1 MNPGKTRSCPH
12 CKATILES
20 ATVCPG
26 CQHHLRFDPAAQRML
41 PAATPLRVEGTI
53 RHPPDGGR
61 LGNTSIVL
69 AVRNERGEEITRQVV
84 GVGALAPTDVRSF
97 SLSVELFAPQILGR
111 DVRSDSRVVPAA
123 PAPGSAPRPTQPAVS
138 KSPFRDPR
146 RSADPPRRPSPAAH
160 SVIRGPGH
168 GRRAATAAR
177 SAAAGARNP
186 RAHLA
191 GDRGTATVQGSAQ
204 RLSTCAG
211 AHEQV

>member
-26 CQHHLRFDPAAQRML
+26 CLHHLRFDPAAQRML

-53 RHPPDGGR
+53 RHPPDGG
-61 LGNTSIVL
+61 TWEYSIVL

-97 SLSVELFAPQILGR
+97 SLSVELFAPQIIGR

-123 PAPGSAPRPTQPAVS
+123 PAPGSPARPAQPAVS

-146 RSADPPRRPSPAAH
+146 DPRTRPPMTARDSSPNTGGAPPLPRDPRPPARETHARTLSP
-160 SVIRGPGH
+160 
-168 GRRAATAAR
+168 
-177 SAAAGARNP
+177 
-186 RAHLA
+186 LA
-191 GDRGTATVQGSAQ
+191 QPLSKDRPK
-204 RLSTCAG
+204 
-211 AHEQV
+211 E

>member
-26 CQHHLRFDPAAQRML
+26 CLHHLRFDPAAQRML

-53 RHPPDGGR
+53 RHPPDGG
-61 LGNTSIVL
+61 TWEYSIVL

-97 SLSVELFAPQILGR
+97 SLSVELFAPQIIGR

-123 PAPGSAPRPTQPAVS
+123 PAPGSPPRPTQPAVS

-146 RSADPPRRPSPAAH
+146 DPRTRPPMTARDPVPSTGGAPPLPRDPRPPARETH
-160 SVIRGPGH
+160 
-168 GRRAATAAR
+168 AR
-177 SAAAGARNP
+177 TLPPLSQP
-186 RAHLA
+186 LSK
-191 GDRGTATVQGSAQ
+191 DRPKD
-204 RLSTCAG
+204 
-211 AHEQV
+211 

>member
-26 CQHHLRFDPAAQRML
+26 CLHHLRFDPAAQRML

-53 RHPPDGGR
+53 RHPPDGG
-61 LGNTSIVL
+61 TWEYSIVL

-97 SLSVELFAPQILGR
+97 SLSVELFAPQIIGR

-123 PAPGSAPRPTQPAVS
+123 PAPGSPPRPTQPAAS

-146 RSADPPRRPSPAAH
+146 DPRTRPPMTARDPSPVTGGAPPLP
-160 SVIRGPGH
+160 RDP
-168 GRRAATAAR
+168 RPPAR
-177 SAAAGARNP
+177 ETHARTLP
-186 RAHLA
+186 PLSQPLSK
-191 GDRGTATVQGSAQ
+191 DR
-204 RLSTCAG
+204 
-211 AHEQV
+211 